1 MKTACVVTG
10 RGQGNVHGNSERL
23 GIFGG
28 IESPA
33 GFPEHLLQL
42 GLCLVNHLSERRTI
56 LLRQGTDAFHYGG
69 QRTIAAKNGSFQ
81 LIELRSAFNRGKRG
95 FGFRED
101 GLQLILH
108 GVSTPVDST
117 GAKLQAAKAVLALPI
132 NSLKTSGSWKA

>member
-1 MKTACVVTG
+1 MILRCVQGVEAEPFALHFGCFRNAETDLSKDRNNFALHQRKWMKTACVLTG
-10 RGQGNVHGNSERL
+10 RGQGNVHGNSKRL

-69 QRTIAAKNGSFQ
+69 QRTIAA
-81 LIELRSAFNRGKRG
+81 
-95 FGFRED
+95 
-101 GLQLILH
+101 
-108 GVSTPVDST
+108 
-117 GAKLQAAKAVLALPI
+117 
-132 NSLKTSGSWKA
+132 